1 MDEIWQDCMIFLKDI
16 LSNPFPHRQTLPSLL
31 EFAAILGEKVDNTN
45 FGEQRKMRR
54 ELAVSSLLPITKLR
68 YMLLNPDRISS

>member
-1 MDEIWQDCMIFLKDI
+1 MDEIWQDCITFLKD
-16 LSNPFPHRQTLPSLL
+16 LLTNPFPHRQTLPSLL

-54 ELAVSSLLPITKLR
+54 ELGVRNRNPNKVSHLANLTFL
-68 YMLLNPDRISS
+68 